1 MRPFDPIEF
10 FHSALNLLLRLGWLL
25 ITPLLFAYDLITATI
40 FLVVDRFLGRSD
52 SESEEIAEKESKP
65 GVYGYLLDL
74 SSIPRSIIDNPR
86 VGRFLQSDFVERIT
100 EFLGG
105 FFQISF
111 FQPVKWLAA
120 IAGMAMTWG
129 ISREWGRVLIVLSPL
144 ILVLAIM
151 PVVWYGG
158 RMDRLKL
165 YNHYL
170 DLADQQPARW
180 DTQPGKAK
188 DSDLTPARLDASGA
202 ASATAPDSNA
212 LRQQERQQT
221 INAYCEMLY
230 RRAMLLLPNNDNQYV
245 VASILLSRG
254 ATELGRSTMRRIA
267 PDHQVGL
274 PKAHAAMAASLL
286 SEYRKEA
293 DQAVL
298 ELFVHHADAALNW
311 RDTPID
317 TLIVLSDLYWQ
328 RNDRNRSLQVL
339 QVAAGRDSRLYTLL
353 FERAAMTDDSRLQ
366 TRAKQLALAQLRDVL
381 IKQPRND
388 QARVQMAQIL
398 STSDDGLPIAE
409 KLLAQGLELGPNKYL
424 TRGLSEVYRLAFL
437 RKFLRSNRTSVE
449 LDLLDIA
456 IRIDPTNPL
465 IAEQI
470 EDVMGPTLLETPELE
485 SAMQRIL
492 SQGNAN
498 VATHAI
504 MAQYYLR
511 HHRSKEAILHLE
523 QVYQAVPGAIR
534 FVQQLTELYLK
545 TDRLDDAMKVAS
557 LTVEVLEETDMLG
570 EKYSAKLLDL
580 LGDAFLGLGRLDEA
594 ISTYQK
600 CLKLSEKR
608 VETKRRLA
616 TAYRQAGNQEAA
628 DLQEIEA
635 DKLAVD
641 QLVEQTQPTPPP
653 DVNEA
658 PSESERE
665 DTGSNDAVI
674 DRQD

>member
-1 MRPFDPIEF
+1 MRPFDPVDF

-25 ITPLLFAYDLITATI
+25 ITPLLWIFGLIAAITFSMIDL
-40 FLVVDRFLGRSD
+40 LLGKSD
-52 SESEEIAEKESKP
+52 GESEESAETEPKP
-65 GVYGYLLDL
+65 GVYGFMLELA
-74 SSIPRSIIDNPR
+74 SIPRAIFDNPR

-100 EFLGG
+100 DFLGG

-144 ILVLAIM
+144 IFVLAIT
-151 PVVWYGG
+151 PIVWYGG

-165 YNHYL
+165 YNQYL
-170 DLADQQPARW
+170 DLADRLPASW
-180 DTQPGKAK
+180 DTQPEKTK
-188 DSDLTPARLDASGA
+188 SSSLTPTSLSS
-202 ASATAPDSNA
+202 SATAPDSTA
-212 LRQQERQQT
+212 LRQQERQQA

-254 ATELGRSTMRRIA
+254 ATELGRSTMRRMA
-267 PDHQVGL
+267 PDHRVGL

-293 DQAVL
+293 NQAVL

-317 TLIVLSDLYWQ
+317 TLIALSDLYWQ
-328 RNDRNRSLQVL
+328 RNNRNRSLQVL

-353 FERAAMTDDSRLQ
+353 FERAAMTDDVLLQ
-366 TRAKQLALAQLRDVL
+366 SRAKQLALAQLRDVL

-409 KLLAQGLELGPNKYL
+409 KLLAQGLALGPNKYL
-424 TRGLSEVYRLAFL
+424 TRSLSEVYRLAFL
-437 RKFLRSNRTSVE
+437 RKFLKSNRTSVE

-470 EDVMGPTLLETPELE
+470 EDVMGPTLLETPDLE

-492 SQGNAN
+492 TQGNAS
-498 VATHAI
+498 VATHATI
-504 MAQYYLR
+504 AQYYLR
-511 HHRSKEAILHLE
+511 HQRIEQATVHLE

-545 TDRLDDAMKVAS
+545 TDRLDDALKVAS
-557 LTVEVLEETDMLG
+557 MTVEVLEETEMLG
-570 EKYSAKLLDL
+570 EKYSAELLDL
-580 LGDAFLGLGRLDEA
+580 LGDSYLRLGRVDDA

-628 DLQEIEA
+628 DFQENEA
-635 DKLAVD
+635 DRLSVD
-641 QLVEQTQPTPPP
+641 QLVEQAEQTPPP
-653 DVNEA
+653 DVNETH
-658 PSESERE
+658 SESERE
-665 DTGSNDAVI
+665 DTGGTDAVI
-674 DRQD
+674 ERQD